1 MRTIYIGKDLK
12 EKEKFLD
19 LAKKVPQIELKQCFG
34 EWEEAL
40 DYVREHRSS
49 ENMINLV
56 FLEEDWGMRSG
67 IGLVKRLKA
76 VDRGI
81 WIVMLA
87 EDERHSLEA
96 IQARMNAF
104 LIKPC
109 TVEDIRGE
117 ADYIILRYHDRNLQ
131 KVRGE

>member
-1 MRTIYIGKDLK
+1 MRTIYIGKDPK

-19 LAKKVPQIELKQCFG
+19 LVKDVPQIELKQCFS
-34 EWEEAL
+34 EWEKVL
-40 DYVREHRSS
+40 DYVGEHRSA

-67 IGLVKRLKA
+67 IGLVKKLKA
-76 VDRGI
+76 IDRGI

-87 EDERHSLEA
+87 ENDRHSLEA
-96 IQARMNAF
+96 IQARTNAF

-109 TVEDIRGE
+109 TVSDIKEE
-117 ADYIILRYHDRNLQ
+117 ADYIIQRYHDNKLQ
-131 KVRGE
+131 LVRGE